1 MKRTNKSGE
10 KNVREKN
17 ILNVR
22 SENTRNG
29 KAKKIKDIAQFYNI
43 YVSIVTFEQEDSVY
57 TSVY

>member
-1 MKRTNKSGE
+1 MYG
-10 KNVREKN
+10 KNKN

-29 KAKKIKDIAQFYNI
+29 KAKKIKYIAQFYNI